1 VRWRT
6 TFTNCDSSASASRAL
21 QLGTCEHYAHIL
33 AEYSDAELLDIIDV
47 SSGSAPSQL
56 MGKSSSR
63 TAQYKEVQI
72 HGPIQL
78 DRDVELL
85 VLNSQHQSSK
95 AAIDS
100 ANVFCE
106 KFGIG
111 LITLS

>member
-1 VRWRT
+1 MRG
-6 TFTNCDSSASASRAL
+6 DAL

-33 AEYSDAELLDIIDV
+33 AAYSDAELLDIIEV
-47 SSGSAPSQL
+47 SSGSAPSQAL
-56 MGKSSSR
+56 GKSSSR

-85 VLNSQHQSSK
+85 VLNSQHQSNK
-95 AAIDS
+95 PVIDS
-100 ANVFCE
+100 ANRFCE
-106 KFGIG
+106 KFGMS